1 MGETLNVWRVLLTLL
16 GLAALGTITT
26 SGAAE
31 KFHRMQAAE
40 IRSVLIGKFI
50 TDESHWADHYLAD
63 GRMGGHQLGQAQT
76 GTWTLSKSGEVCT
89 VTKTKTKPSE
99 TSCFEVWLSG
109 DQVQY
114 RNGDILLS
122 EGVLRNE

>member
-1 MGETLNVWRVLLTLL
+1 MLL
-16 GLAALGTITT
+16 GLAALVMTT
-26 SGAAE
+26 QSSAAE
-31 KFHRMQAAE
+31 KFHRMKAAE
-40 IRSVLIGKFI
+40 IRSVLVGKFV
-50 TDESHWADHYLAD
+50 TDDSHWADQFLAD
-63 GRMGGHQLGQAQT
+63 GKMGGHQLGQAQT

-89 VTKTKTKPSE
+89 VTKTRTKPSE
-99 TSCFEVWLSG
+99 SSCFEIWLSG

>member
-1 MGETLNVWRVLLTLL
+1 MVLSLFML
-16 GLAALGTITT
+16 TITAPT
-26 SGAAE
+26 HAAE
-31 KFHRMQAAE
+31 KFHRMRAAE
-40 IRSVLIGKFI
+40 IRSVLVSKFV
-50 TDESHWADHYLAD
+50 TDESHWADQFLAD
-63 GRMGGHQLGQAQT
+63 GKMGGHQLGQAQT

-89 VTKTKTKPSE
+89 VTKTKTKSPES
-99 TSCFEVWLSG
+99 SCFEIWLSG